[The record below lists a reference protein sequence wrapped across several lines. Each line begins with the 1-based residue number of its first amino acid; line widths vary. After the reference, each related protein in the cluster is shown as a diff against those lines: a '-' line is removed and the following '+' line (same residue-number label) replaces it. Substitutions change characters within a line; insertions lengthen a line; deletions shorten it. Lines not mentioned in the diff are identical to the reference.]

1 LAPPKEAG
9 ITDKAPGDNMKISLK
24 MHSGKPASPIII
36 LIHGLGM
43 NNYFWVD
50 PERCFVLGGLA
61 PLTIFLA
68 DATAKPENTV
78 SFGTMK
84 HDLQGLWHQLQ
95 KAGFSLASWTQSK
108 PLGPIQVA
116 IDELGIVIATVRDKW
131 PHQPIYLVGHS
142 RGGLIARK
150 FLLEEKFPEIKGLI
164 TICSPHS
171 GTGMAKFVRY
181 LKPTG
186 AFLEKIIPHKSK
198 AGLAKALARLAEF
211 LQSPA
216 IDELTPRSAF
226 LSSLKK
232 PLPNQI
238 RKLSF
243 GGTSPALF
251 QIVLRLPARNYKVI
265 KFPDMLVGAIP
276 SVHLPHELTPGI
288 GDALVTAESA
298 KLPGSIHY
306 NFPNNHVRS
315 AYDKEVQKI
324 ILTFLS

>member
-1 LAPPKEAG
+1 M
-9 ITDKAPGDNMKISLK
+9 NISLK
-24 MHSGKPASPIII
+24 MHSGKPASPVII

-43 NNYFWVD
+43 SNYFWVE

-68 DATAKPENTV
+68 DAAGTPKNTV
-78 SFGTMK
+78 SFGTME
-84 HDLQGLWHQLQ
+84 HGLQGLWKQLQ
-95 KAGFSLASWTQSK
+95 KAGFSLASWTQSQ
-108 PLGPIQVA
+108 PLGPIRVA
-116 IDELGIVIATVRDKW
+116 IDELETVMAAVREKW
-131 PHQPIYLVGHS
+131 PNLPIYLVGHS

-150 FLLEEKFPEIKGLI
+150 FLLEERFAGVKGLI

-198 AGLAKALARLAEF
+198 AGLTKALGRLAEF

-216 IDELTPRSAF
+216 IDELAPGSDF

-232 PLPNQI
+232 PLPSPL

-251 QIVLRLPARNYKVI
+251 QIVLRLPAKNYKVI

-276 SVHLPHELTPGI
+276 SVHLPHELTPGL

-298 KLPGSIHY
+298 KLPGSTHY
-306 NFPNNHVRS
+306 NFPNNHVKS
-315 AYDKEVQKI
+315 AYDKEIQRI
-324 ILTFLS
+324 ILAFLSSSGSH

>member
-1 LAPPKEAG
+1 MAL
-9 ITDKAPGDNMKISLK
+9 SLK
-24 MHSGKPASPIII
+24 LHNGMPGLPAII

-50 PERCFVLGGLA
+50 PKKCFVLGGLA

-68 DATAKPENTV
+68 NAAGKPENTL
-78 SFGTMK
+78 SFGTME
-84 HDLQGLWHQLQ
+84 HDMQGLWKRLQ
-95 KAGFSLASWTQSK
+95 KAGFSLASWTQSQ

-116 IDELGIVIATVRDKW
+116 IDELGAVMATVQNKW
-131 PHQPIYLVGHS
+131 PNKPVYLVGHS

-150 FLLEEKFPEIKGLI
+150 FLLEGKIPDIKGLI
-164 TICSPHS
+164 TICSPHA

-186 AFLEKIIPHKSK
+186 SFLEKIIPHQSK
-198 AGLAKALARLAEF
+198 AALAKALGRLAEF

-216 IDELTPRSAF
+216 IEELAPGSAF
-226 LSSLKK
+226 LSSLGKT
-232 PLPNQI
+232 LPKQI

-251 QIVLRLPARNYKVI
+251 QLVLRLPAQNYKII

-276 SVHLPHELTPGI
+276 SVHLPHELTPGL

-298 KLPGSIHY
+298 KLSGSIHH
-306 NFPNNHVRS
+306 NFPNNHVKS
-315 AYDKEVQKI
+315 AYDKEIQKM
-324 ILTFLS
+324 ILAFLS

>member
-1 LAPPKEAG
+1 MTPHLKLYSG
-9 ITDKAPGDNMKISLK
+9 IPG
-24 MHSGKPASPIII
+24 SPVII

-50 PERCFVLGGLA
+50 PEKCFVLGGLA

-68 DATAKPENTV
+68 DAAGKLENTI
-78 SFGTMK
+78 SFGTIE
-84 HDLQGLWHQLQ
+84 HDMQGLWNRLQ
-95 KAGFSLASWTQSK
+95 EAGFSLASWTQSQ

-116 IDELGIVIATVRDKW
+116 IDELETVMYTVRNKW
-131 PHQPIYLVGHS
+131 PDKKIYLVGHS

-150 FLLEEKFPEIKGLI
+150 FLLEEKGPDIKGLI

-186 AFLEKIIPHKSK
+186 AFWEKIIPHQSK
-198 AGLAKALARLAEF
+198 ASLAKALGRLAEF

-216 IDELTPRSAF
+216 IEELAPESAF
-226 LSSLKK
+226 LVSLKK
-232 PLPNQI
+232 SLPKQV

-251 QIVLRLPARNYKVI
+251 QLFLQLPANKRKVI
-265 KFPDMLVGAIP
+265 KFPDMLARAIP
-276 SVHLPHELTPGI
+276 SVHLPRELTPGL

-298 KLPGSIHY
+298 KLPGSTHY
-306 NFPNNHVRS
+306 NFPNNHVKS
-315 AYDKEVQKI
+315 AYDKQVQKI
-324 ILTFLS
+324 IIEFLA